1 MKILVSGHRFLVPVA
16 KELSKKFDMICLEK
30 AGAEVYNN
38 IDIECKA
45 LGDFANMFLAEE
57 AFAESA
63 KVLNATFSPM
73 TFDGLGAGPSKYLE
87 EGVRAFLYPK
97 LADLAL
103 LVLSLDE
110 AKPDLVILHNDV
122 ENVARTVALWCQ
134 KRGVPFLH
142 VPHAVYTKVTD
153 GEVGTDI
160 HDIVTAS
167 HLAVSGKFQHDW
179 YKMRG
184 QENIRE
190 TGLPQ
195 FDEWAR
201 IKSDKKRA
209 LRLLHLDPG
218 RPVISYMGTWR
229 QNTNMLGYNDEW
241 ADQFVTFL
249 NAIKMFN
256 DEIQLVV
263 KMHPSSQEHGPQA
276 HADILKKMGMNCVL
290 VVQHHLVVVLQASDA
305 VFAPYGSNT
314 LIEAA
319 HLPHVRLMTFDG
331 CRAYLDDEVI
341 IKSGSDMKEVA
352 ASIERVLSVPPLDT
366 TAFRAK
372 YVGISDGKAHLRV
385 AEYAEEI
392 VTM

>member
-16 KELSKKFDMICLEK
+16 KVLSKKFDMICLEK
-30 AGAEVYNN
+30 LGAETLNN
-38 IDIECKA
+38 IDVECKA
-45 LGDFANMFLAEE
+45 LGDFANIVLAEE
-57 AFAESA
+57 AFLEAA

-73 TFDGLGAGPSKYLE
+73 SFDGLGSGPSKYLE
-87 EGVRAFLYPK
+87 EQVRAFLYPK

-167 HLAVSGKFQHDW
+167 HLVVSGKFQHDW

-195 FDEWAR
+195 FDGWAG
-201 IKSDKKRA
+201 IQQDKRRA
-209 LRLLHLDPG
+209 LRLLQLDSS
-218 RPVISYMGTWR
+218 RPVISYMATWR
-229 QNTNMLGYNDEW
+229 QNTNLLGYNDEW

-249 NAIKMFN
+249 NAVNMFN

-263 KMHPSSQEHGPQA
+263 KIHPNSQEYGPQA
-276 HADILKKMGMNCVL
+276 HADILRNMGMNCVL
-290 VVQHHLVVVLQASDA
+290 MVQHHLVVALQAADV

-319 HLPHVRLMTFDG
+319 HLPHVRLMTSG
-331 CRAYLDDEVI
+331 GGRAFLDDDVI
-341 IKSGSDMKEVA
+341 IKAGSNMREIA
-352 ASIERVLSVPPLDT
+352 ASIERALSAPPLDT

-385 AEYAEEI
+385 AGYAEEI
-392 VTM
+392 VMM